1 MLQAPE
7 PTYAHPVKE
16 LDVQVL
22 LHTAL
27 LLLLPPR
34 LLLLLLL
41 HSRVHTPVSIVE
53 QSTMYQMDL
62 SATVG
67 TDRLGKRANENVKQW
82 MKMLSAVKAF

>member
-22 LHTAL
+22 LHAAL

-41 HSRVHTPVSIVE
+41 HPRVHTPVINGPRIRWSYE
-53 QSTMYQMDL
+53 L
-62 SATVG
+62 L
-67 TDRLGKRANENVKQW
+67 TD
-82 MKMLSAVKAF
+82 